1 MSLQPK
7 SLSRQILLLSFV
19 FGTVLVTAVGS
30 FGWWAASSIDDRA
43 MARQSR
49 AVQRGLSEIMERI
62 PIEQDSS
69 LVWDDS
75 VLALRSGDEPWIA
88 ENLGEWMSE
97 YFKHDLVY
105 ILDPN
110 DLPIR
115 AVEAGKLAD
124 PASFYTIAAPVQGL
138 VAEQREQMK
147 QASRELAD
155 STAAVTGLGVEDVA
169 VLGNGVVAVVSVRA
183 VLPGTEAVSQA
194 PGTEYL
200 HISMRIIGD
209 EMASEIAQKY
219 ELPGLSF
226 QRAVVTDSER
236 IASPVLNSRGRILG
250 FFTWEPEEPAAELV
264 LGTLPVTVLCL
275 SIAGIGVFFLLRRL
289 QRTSSQ
295 LEQTEAQASFLA
307 FHDPLT
313 QLPNRAL
320 FEDRLEQ
327 ALAKMRNG
335 SSKIALHYIDLDYF
349 KRVNDSLGH
358 AAGDELLRQMSNRLL
373 GLATSVDTVARLG
386 GDEFAFVQF
395 DVVDDASALTLSQR
409 VVDTL
414 SQPFDLLGHEV
425 NVGASVGVTVVSDP
439 SISAEDVIRQADV
452 ALYQAKGNGRSRF
465 HSYDGDLNA
474 AIKQRRKLEIELR
487 GALTGEA
494 GLELFYQPIYDAATG
509 RIAGAEALVRWNH
522 AQHGRLSPATFI
534 GLAEERGLIDQL
546 GLWVIENA
554 CAYAKSSDVPWVAVN
569 ASPLQF
575 RDERFADRVL
585 RILQATGLPPQRLEI
600 EITEGLLLQNSA
612 LTQSTL
618 TRLRAA
624 GVRVALDDF
633 GTGYSSISYLRSH
646 GIDKLKID
654 QSYTAQLGRGSNID
668 KIVQSI
674 VDLARAMNMAVT
686 AEGVE
691 TEEQRAM
698 LKAMGCDQLQGF
710 LMSRPVDGDRLRG
723 LMVEDAETES
733 RHRA

>member
-335 SSKIALHYIDLDYF
+335 SSKIALHYIDLDHF

-723 LMVEDAETES
+723 LMVDDAETES

>member
-250 FFTWEPEEPAAELV
+250 FFTWEPEEPAAELI

-335 SSKIALHYIDLDYF
+335 SSKIALHYIDLDHF

-723 LMVEDAETES
+723 LMVDDAETES

>member
-138 VAEQREQMK
+138 VAEQRQQMK

-250 FFTWEPEEPAAELV
+250 FFNWEPEEPAAELI

-275 SIAGIGVFFLLRRL
+275 GIAGIGVFFLLRRL

-335 SSKIALHYIDLDYF
+335 SSKIALHYIDLDHF

-723 LMVEDAETES
+723 LMVDDAETES